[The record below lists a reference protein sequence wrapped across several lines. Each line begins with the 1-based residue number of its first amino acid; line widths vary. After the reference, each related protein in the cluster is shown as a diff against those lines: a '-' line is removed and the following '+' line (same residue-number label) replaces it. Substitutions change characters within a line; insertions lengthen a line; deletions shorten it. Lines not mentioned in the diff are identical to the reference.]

1 MFLMCRSQSV
11 RQPGR
16 PGAQINYRE
25 EEKKILDEIL
35 GKGVYDNRIRPS
47 GSNGTGENG
56 RQIPGKDEFV
66 LLILRFFYIY
76 DGHSKLLSAPSNPK

>member
-1 MFLMCRSQSV
+1 MFLVCRSQSV

-47 GSNGTGENG
+47 GSNGTGEAHTQRKWKTVTIGEDYFFSLNLKG
-56 RQIPGKDEFV
+56 QCHEIF
-66 LLILRFFYIY
+66 IFRFF
-76 DGHSKLLSAPSNPK
+76 S

>member
-1 MFLMCRSQSV
+1 MFLVCRSQSV

-47 GSNGTGENG
+47 GSNGTGENSTQL
-56 RQIPGKDEFV
+56 RMEDSYPGQDEFV
-66 LLILRFFYIY
+66 LFILRFFTFMM
-76 DGHSKLLSAPSNPK
+76 DTVNC